1 MAAYSDAQASRVAA
15 DVTARLEHEVQAAA
29 TSTAATAELTTRT
42 VVEGVRRDIQAQL
55 DANRADALK
64 RSEEAAAQV
73 RELSA
78 QLASLAEQLNKFNPA
93 SERNVG
99 MGYAQVVADV
109 DKRFAVQQ
117 EEEIKSLSTAILDQ
131 QKSLQS
137 NAETL
142 HSVLTGVENLGD
154 NVRNLQEEMVSWQ
167 TGYHEE
173 EEEYANLNEQ
183 LLQEVPLAPV
193 NPEPTVNVSLPEVPT
208 FSKKAP
214 VNPIPHMQTIPE
226 ETVLPGSSNQPVQ
239 DLNKEQEQDMQN
251 RWKKLAGVSGSMD
264 IPTINYKDGRWIQA
278 SQSTIP
284 QFFGNNGSQP
294 GVAKTSQPFTF
305 GTSLPT
311 FTQEN

>member
-1 MAAYSDAQASRVAA
+1 M
-15 DVTARLEHEVQAAA
+15 
-29 TSTAATAELTTRT
+29 RT

-78 QLASLAEQLNKFNPA
+78 QLASLAEQLNKFNPT

-99 MGYAQVVADV
+99 MEYARVVADV
-109 DKRFAVQQ
+109 NERFAVQQ
-117 EEEIKSLSTAILDQ
+117 EEIKSLSTAILDQ
-131 QKSLQS
+131 HKSLQS

-173 EEEYANLNEQ
+173 EEEEYANLNEQ

-193 NPEPTVNVSLPEVPT
+193 NPEPTVNVSIPEVPT

-226 ETVLPGSSNQPVQ
+226 ETVLPGSSSQPVQ

-264 IPTINYKDGRWIQA
+264 MPTINYKDGRWIQA

-284 QFFGNNGSQP
+284 LFFW
-294 GVAKTSQPFTF
+294 K
-305 GTSLPT
+305 
-311 FTQEN
+311 

>member
-1 MAAYSDAQASRVAA
+1 MK
-15 DVTARLEHEVQAAA
+15 EH
-29 TSTAATAELTTRT
+29 
-42 VVEGVRRDIQAQL
+42 
-55 DANRADALK
+55 
-64 RSEEAAAQV
+64 
-73 RELSA
+73 
-78 QLASLAEQLNKFNPA
+78 
-93 SERNVG
+93 VG

-117 EEEIKSLSTAILDQ
+117 EEIKSLSTAILDQ

-264 IPTINYKDGRWIQA
+264 IPTINYKDGRWIPA

-294 GVAKTSQPFTF
+294 RVAKTSQPFTF
-305 GTSLPT
+305 GTSLPRRINP
-311 FTQEN
+311 TQVGDVTTGKPSVRFADKNDLATETTAASGTHPSNHWRNDDLNA

>member
-1 MAAYSDAQASRVAA
+1 MAEETRRVRELVEATTAEARSVRGEVESHVAQMAAAAKANAARAAEHVSAEVKRVAAYSDAQASRVAA
-15 DVTARLEHEVQAAA
+15 DVTARLEHEVQATA
-29 TSTAATAELTTRT
+29 TNTAATAKLTMRT

-109 DKRFAVQQ
+109 DKRFVVQQ
-117 EEEIKSLSTAILDQ
+117 EEIKSLSTAILDQ

-154 NVRNLQEEMVSWQ
+154 NVR
-167 TGYHEE
+167 
-173 EEEYANLNEQ
+173 EYAGGDGI
-183 LLQEVPLAPV
+183 LANRIPRRRRIICK
-193 NPEPTVNVSLPEVPT
+193 
-208 FSKKAP
+208 SK
-214 VNPIPHMQTIPE
+214 
-226 ETVLPGSSNQPVQ
+226 
-239 DLNKEQEQDMQN
+239 
-251 RWKKLAGVSGSMD
+251 
-264 IPTINYKDGRWIQA
+264 
-278 SQSTIP
+278 
-284 QFFGNNGSQP
+284 
-294 GVAKTSQPFTF
+294 
-305 GTSLPT
+305 
-311 FTQEN
+311 